1 MQDAPT
7 FKQLELIGIQIVGM
21 DWCSINAMKR
31 EQDCTGTPESVP
43 SPVGF
48 QLHTRIFHKYI
59 PQSSSNTTRMTAAMI
74 RQQADEFSA
83 LVEGN
88 CTIQVP
94 GIPILDYDDNS
105 LLHQD

>member
-1 MQDAPT
+1 MQDAST
-7 FKQLELIGIQIVGM
+7 FKQLELIGNQVVGIGG
-21 DWCSINAMKR
+21 CSINAMKR
-31 EQDCTGTPESVP
+31 EQDCNGTPESVP

-48 QLHTRIFHKYI
+48 QLNTRIFHKYI

-94 GIPILDYDDNS
+94 GTPILDYDDNS